1 MTQLLKALS
10 KLSWGIIVCTCGA
23 ASAEDSKFQIKDS
36 ILGTN
41 LVAIQTA
48 LPELQK
54 ENLNFEKYRI
64 YVVLDGSELAVLF
77 MDPRKAKEGYY
88 GNMPGAMPD
97 FTVVLSPDG
106 KRVLRAYYS
115 R

>member
-1 MTQLLKALS
+1 MTQLFKTLS
-10 KLSWGIIVCTCGA
+10 ALSWGIIVCTSGS

-36 ILGTN
+36 IFGTN

-54 ENLNFEKYRI
+54 VNLDFEKYRI
-64 YVVLDGSELAVLF
+64 YVVVNNSELTVAFV
-77 MDPRKAKEGYY
+77 DPMKPEGYY
-88 GNMPGAMPD
+88 GSMPGTPG
-97 FTVVLSPDG
+97 FNVVLSPDG
-106 KRVLRAYYS
+106 RRVLRVYYT